1 MQPREMFY
9 QSAASGDSSACAV
22 YLQQLYNSSGAKGF
36 ASCRSFLLEFARQD
50 ENNSVQFLWSILL
63 SAWNDATSPILY
75 VLLMTLEELEKKIH
89 VQPTAP
95 QIRDSLFEKILAALR
110 LENIVDVKV
119 VAKAIGI
126 CKFADIPQTYL
137 LEYANH
143 LLKNKDG
150 FTALLKCVEVY
161 PRCPWPYNSFIE
173 QLTANNTWSIAE
185 QLVNVVRES
194 GNLETTRDLQV
205 ILVHQ
210 ALEKSDLKRAH
221 RYVTQFNLHAD
232 FPNVEN
238 VVREESLEKLCS
250 QKKWSLAINFVGN
263 NAALQ
268 VQLFRKLVAAGEN
281 TMANKVHDKFQLEIE
296 KAPEDAGTLV
306 EKFVEI
312 PSSVSIE
319 LVKTLETVVTMEQ
332 YINDI
337 RCHEEIVWMGI
348 DAEWKPVFRKD
359 DHPFASVL
367 QIAVGTKVF
376 ILDLIALSE
385 SQGVFTILHQLLTD
399 ATIIKIGFGFAH
411 DLRVL
416 RHTFPEMNACF
427 RQIQALIEMK
437 DVLHAAFPN
446 YHGKGLSSATSIVLG
461 ASLDKTQQVSNW
473 HSRPLSQPQLKYA
486 ATDAWCLVH
495 MIREIYANNP
505 TLVVSMQQSV
515 KMNEHED
522 LKSAQEIAG
531 IVERRRAQFSQ
542 EKEIDPVVE
551 YVQSRTP
558 SCGAVKLWPLEH
570 FVVTPDTYLSLN
582 TICLMTQDSAP
593 HVVVLPQSGKVDL
606 ALFAQASG
614 CPRRRVRL
622 ATAQECIEVFGYI
635 PGSVPPVA
643 HASPVQV
650 WIDLSIMETELPL
663 LAGGGLHHLIECS
676 NSESLK
682 ELCGENEVKVAAL
695 CKGSSNAAA
704 TSDDNKLRFL
714 SDSNLGKV
722 SRWLRMR
729 GVDIVQFDDL
739 DRSKFLDQAITEK
752 RIILTSDRKL
762 AQRRSAAAYF
772 LVSSDDP
779 RKQFPEIIKHFGLST
794 TGEVSEPRCSRCNCD
809 GFRMVDRETA
819 RNAQRIP
826 EETLETISE
835 YWQCQACKKIFW
847 TAWKRFQAMRF
858 QDKQADDSVD
868 DSGDVDGADNR
879 EDKA

>member
-1 MQPREMFY
+1 
-9 QSAASGDSSACAV
+9 
-22 YLQQLYNSSGAKGF
+22 
-36 ASCRSFLLEFARQD
+36 
-50 ENNSVQFLWSILL
+50 
-63 SAWNDATSPILY
+63 
-75 VLLMTLEELEKKIH
+75 
-89 VQPTAP
+89 
-95 QIRDSLFEKILAALR
+95 
-110 LENIVDVKV
+110 
-119 VAKAIGI
+119 
-126 CKFADIPQTYL
+126 
-137 LEYANH
+137 
-143 LLKNKDG
+143 
-150 FTALLKCVEVY
+150 
-161 PRCPWPYNSFIE
+161 
-173 QLTANNTWSIAE
+173 
-185 QLVNVVRES
+185 
-194 GNLETTRDLQV
+194 
-205 ILVHQ
+205 
-210 ALEKSDLKRAH
+210 
-221 RYVTQFNLHAD
+221 
-232 FPNVEN
+232 
-238 VVREESLEKLCS
+238 
-250 QKKWSLAINFVGN
+250 
-263 NAALQ
+263 
-268 VQLFRKLVAAGEN
+268 
-281 TMANKVHDKFQLEIE
+281 
-296 KAPEDAGTLV
+296 
-306 EKFVEI
+306 
-312 PSSVSIE
+312 
-319 LVKTLETVVTMEQ
+319 
-332 YINDI
+332 
-337 RCHEEIVWMGI
+337 
-348 DAEWKPVFRKD
+348 
-359 DHPFASVL
+359 
-367 QIAVGTKVF
+367 
-376 ILDLIALSE
+376 
-385 SQGVFTILHQLLTD
+385 
-399 ATIIKIGFGFAH
+399 
-411 DLRVL
+411 
-416 RHTFPEMNACF
+416 MNA
-427 RQIQALIEMK
+427 
-437 DVLHAAFPN
+437 
-446 YHGKGLSSATSIVLG
+446 
-461 ASLDKTQQVSNW
+461 
-473 HSRPLSQPQLKYA
+473 YA

-542 EKEIDPVVE
+542 ETRLHMSWYCLNLAKSIWPYLLKLLDVLDVV
-551 YVQSRTP
+551 YVLQLL
-558 SCGAVKLWPLEH
+558 K
-570 FVVTPDTYLSLN
+570 N
-582 TICLMTQDSAP
+582 
-593 HVVVLPQSGKVDL
+593 
-606 ALFAQASG
+606 AL
-614 CPRRRVRL
+614 R
-622 ATAQECIEVFGYI
+622 
-635 PGSVPPVA
+635 
-643 HASPVQV
+643 
-650 WIDLSIMETELPL
+650 SIMETELPL